1 MDTVIIICKDCE
13 SEFKVHPWEL
23 KRGIR
28 FCSRDC
34 YNAYRLR
41 KNIVVDIDGQIN
53 RGMEGQNG

>member
-1 MDTVIIICKDCE
+1 MATVIIICRDCE

-41 KNIVVDIDGQIN
+41 KNLMVDGNDEIGGRVGGQT
-53 RGMEGQNG
+53 